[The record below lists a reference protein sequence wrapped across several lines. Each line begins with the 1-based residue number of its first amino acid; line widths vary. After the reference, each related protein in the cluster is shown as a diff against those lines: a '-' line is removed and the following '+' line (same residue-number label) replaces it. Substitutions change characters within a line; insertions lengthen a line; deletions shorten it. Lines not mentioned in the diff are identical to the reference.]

1 MNKPTSIEA
10 RTALVLDQEIARMAA
25 CLERV
30 RLVAKAYALRHG
42 VRPTQIAQQ
51 DVDLFP

>member
-1 MNKPTSIEA
+1 MNKPTNIEA

-30 RLVAKAYALRHG
+30 RLVAKAYSLRHG
-42 VRPTQIAQQ
+42 VRPIKNVEL
-51 DVDLFP
+51 D